1 MSLLYYRI
9 LCYSLPRKRS
19 GFLTPSSGAV
29 SLVGTLC
36 PTTFHSASTKEEEE
50 EEGEKKSVCKKGLI
64 QSKQPFRGADVGVF
78 CLREPNEGVLG
89 SKRRGFSLHLRS
101 GEVWHKVTDSR
112 RSVCPC
118 SPLEGFSESSPPT
131 QETFVIC
138 LLPETRWISPV

>member
-1 MSLLYYRI
+1 MLQFASQALRFLDTFLWRCFSCGNI
-9 LCYSLPRKRS
+9 VSHNLSFSIHERGGGGGRRK
-19 GFLTPSSGAV
+19 
-29 SLVGTLC
+29 
-36 PTTFHSASTKEEEE
+36 
-50 EEGEKKSVCKKGLI
+50 KKSVCKKGLI

-78 CLREPNEGVLG
+78 CSREPNEGVLG
-89 SKRRGFSLHLRS
+89 SKRRGFSLHFRS

-131 QETFVIC
+131 QETLVIC